1 MAGPPD
7 ENKNLVYPSDLMKG
21 TEQHWVDF
29 HAYPALFGGKF
40 SPTSDFSI
48 ALPMS
53 AQAMISTSEA
63 IYAEQEGLGTVLTET
78 AGKVAGG
85 LKPWFTSGEGTE
97 KNVATTLAGITKG
110 MNQSTGESVA
120 EHGVAQMIR
129 KNDFLKRAVGGLNV
143 AINPKMSLLYQ
154 GPGKFRKFTF
164 EFPMIAK
171 SVSESKT
178 IQTII
183 KKFKMAT
190 LPGYT
195 DSHVSNAQTSTGSD
209 AKRGAGSNFFTFP
222 SKFKINFGHGSG
234 SNTTG
239 SSLMG
244 KETPFRIADSVCN
257 ACVVNYAAAGIPFFF
272 ENNHPF
278 EVKMTL
284 TFTETIIMT
293 KEMVQKGF

>member
-1 MAGPPD
+1 MAISD
-7 ENKNLVYPSDLMKG
+7 TEKNLQYPSDVMKT
-21 TEQHWVDF
+21 TEQHWVEF
-29 HAYPALFGGKF
+29 TAYPALFGGKY

-171 SVSESKT
+171 SASESDM
-178 IQTII
+178 IQAII
-183 KKFKMAT
+183 KRFRMAT

-195 DSHVSNAQTSTGSD
+195 DAHVTNAQTSSGSE

-222 SKFKINFGHGSG
+222 SKFKIHFGHGGG
-234 SNTTG
+234 SG
-239 SSLMG
+239 SSLQG

-293 KEMVQKGF
+293 KEMVNNGF

>member
-1 MAGPPD
+1 MAISD
-7 ENKNLVYPSDLMKG
+7 TEKNLQYPSDLMKT
-21 TEQHWVDF
+21 TEQHWVEF
-29 HAYPALFGGKF
+29 TAYPALFGGKY

-171 SVSESKT
+171 SAGESDM
-178 IQTII
+178 IQAII
-183 KKFKMAT
+183 KRFRMAT

-195 DSHVSNAQTSTGSD
+195 DAHVTNAQTSSGSE

-222 SKFKINFGHGSG
+222 SKFKIHFGHGGG
-234 SNTTG
+234 SG
-239 SSLMG
+239 SSLQG
-244 KETPFRIADSVCN
+244 KETPFRIADCVCN

-293 KEMVQKGF
+293 KEMVNNGF

>member
-1 MAGPPD
+1 MATTGKPNLQYPD
-7 ENKNLVYPSDLMKG
+7 DLMKG

-29 HAYPALFGGKF
+29 AAYPALFGGKY
-40 SPTSDFSI
+40 SSTADFTC

-97 KNVATTLAGITKG
+97 KNVATTLAGITAK

-129 KNDFLKRAVGGLNV
+129 KNDFLKRAVGGLNI

-171 SVSESKT
+171 SAKEAET
-178 IQTII
+178 IQEII
-183 KKFKMAT
+183 KHFKMAT
-190 LPGYT
+190 LPGYQ
-195 DSHVSNAQTSTGSD
+195 SAHVSNAQTSSGSE

-222 SKFKINFGHGSG
+222 SKFKIKFGHSG
-234 SNTTG
+234 GIKTPG
-239 SSLMG
+239 ASLAA
-244 KETPFRIADSVCN
+244 KESPFKIADSVCN

-272 ENNHPF
+272 ENNQPF
-278 EVKMTL
+278 EIKMTL

-293 KEMVQKGF
+293 KEMVLTGH

>member
-1 MAGPPD
+1 MDA
-7 ENKNLVYPSDLMKG
+7 ETNKNLVYPADLMKG
-21 TEQHWVDF
+21 TEAHWVDF
-29 HAYPALFGGKF
+29 TAYPSQFGGTY
-40 SPTSDFSI
+40 SPTADFSI

-53 AQAMISTSEA
+53 AQAMITTAEA

-78 AGKVAGG
+78 AAKASAG
-85 LKPWFTSGEGTE
+85 LKPYFTSGEGTE
-97 KNVATTLAGITKG
+97 KNVATALAGITKG
-110 MNQSTGESVA
+110 MNQSTGESIA
-120 EHGVAQMIR
+120 EHGVAQMIK

-171 SVSESKT
+171 SAEESET
-178 IQTII
+178 IDLII
-183 KKFKMAT
+183 KRFRMAT

-195 DSHVSNAQTSTGSD
+195 DSHVTNSQTSTGTES
-209 AKRGAGSNFFTFP
+209 KRGAGSNFFSFP
-222 SKFKINFGHGSG
+222 SKFKINFGHGGG
-234 SNTTG
+234 SG
-239 SSLMG
+239 SSLKG
-244 KETPFRIADSVCN
+244 KDTPFKISDSVCN

-293 KEMVQKGF
+293 KEMVSNGF